1 MSPSPLLALIFTATF
16 ALVALG
22 LYFALNWTKSSL
34 VATGEVASGGEDQP
48 LLLRS
53 ENVSSVAFWAELLER
68 FSFVPNLRRLI
79 CEAGLN
85 WSVGRFTMMM
95 LLAGASAAVILSR
108 ISWIPSI
115 ATLGGGMLA
124 ALSPFFYMSNKRAK
138 RFEQFEQNFPDAL
151 DSLGRAMRAGHA
163 LAAGMEM
170 VASEA
175 PQPVGGELRKVLE
188 EWKLGRSWDQALE
201 RLVER
206 MPLVS
211 VSLFVAAIRMQSRTG
226 GKLHEV
232 LGRVSESIRDSLAL
246 HGEIRAISA
255 HGKITGTIL
264 TLLPIGIALMLNW
277 TSPGYLEILTED
289 PIGKYLIVAAFVFLL
304 AANLV
309 IRKILDIQI

>member
-1 MSPSPLLALIFTATF
+1 MPPIQLLALIFTATF
-16 ALVALG
+16 ALVGLG
-22 LYFALNWTKSSL
+22 LYFASNWTKTGLTS
-34 VATGEVASGGEDQP
+34 TGEMGTGDEDQP

-53 ENVSSVAFWAELLER
+53 ENVSSVAFWADLLER

-79 CEAGLN
+79 SEAGLN

-95 LLAGASAAVILSR
+95 LLAGASAAVVLSR
-108 ISWIPSI
+108 IAWLPSI
-115 ATLGGGMLA
+115 AILGGALLA
-124 ALSPFFYMSNKRAK
+124 TLSPFFYMNSKRAK
-138 RFEQFEQNFPDAL
+138 RFEQFEQNFPDTL

-170 VASEA
+170 VAYEA

-188 EWKLGRSWDQALE
+188 EWKLGRSWDHALE
-201 RLVER
+201 HLLER

-232 LGRVSESIRDSLAL
+232 LGRVSEGIRDSMAL
-246 HGEIRAISA
+246 NGEIRAISA
-255 HGKITGTIL
+255 HGKLTGAIL
-264 TLLPIGIALMLNW
+264 TALPIGIALMLNW
-277 TSPGYLEILTED
+277 TSPGYLDILIQD
-289 PIGKYLIVAAFVFLL
+289 PVGKYLIVAAFFFLL
-304 AANLV
+304 TANLV